1 MALPLLGL
9 GMLALRGISA
19 VTRIARALPA
29 AGRALGGIGRAT
41 ASAAGAILRGGGV
54 VAKTLGRGIGTTARV
69 IGRTAKIIKKIGVTS
84 GSFIA
89 GRMSGNRSRNDDRDR
104 APAEEE
110 NNESS
115 QNSSAGGGSG
125 SEEQAAAATPVIAD
139 EPSEERPA
147 RERLAEIRR
156 KKRDVIFSMIKR
168 VITGGGGGE
177 NSSGRGIPGGRL
189 NLNPFLDELRR
200 LRESETA
207 AKAAEANETANAR
220 AEKVSWRTRV
230 SNFMKFIMKN
240 MSEKEKSVGEKVSSN
255 IDRQSKIGLLLL
267 AGGLLTKFI
276 MQSQEKLS
284 EMIEGVTKSL
294 SETWDNISGSFT
306 EIKDNIVG
314 GFTETMTGISE
325 WWDGLSIKEMAEGV
339 WGTTKEFFTD
349 VKSNISNMIEK
360 WGEIVEWIKN
370 SWLGK
375 LFGKISNSVEDY
387 SSQFKN
393 FVGEWA
399 EATFGER
406 GEKID
411 NPIPENSKLNTAE
424 GREELSNR
432 GINTESL
439 NLMLQG
445 FDQRSDSDE
454 EKIIAA
460 YRSGELYN
468 ILSEKERS
476 LLDNYLEKYHSGP
489 TGPVDPKQYQVP
501 HEVNGTTE
509 EQLDKLQKI
518 LSEHNIATEELGEMI
533 HTTGENLSEY
543 SKKTILE
550 LYKAGSLNSVLSP
563 EDKKGLDKYISE
575 ETPKET
581 PQKPEVDRMSQ
592 KKEEALQ
599 VAEVVRK
606 ENNEAP
612 ESVKSIVHYTVLDQ
626 YKNKLIEYE
635 EKLLKAEGEVETRRI
650 QVTIDELKHKIK
662 NLQSEPPIIQST
674 PTSVNTQ
681 PPLVQSIPTSVNF
694 VPDDTYTQNQPMFAS
709 TDTAAM
715 NAAVPRGF
723 ATNVSAGKKYSP
735 EVEDAIISAHQQTG
749 ISENFLRSMAYIESE
764 GKADAVSPTGAT
776 GLFQFTEGT
785 GAAYGLVGEGFD
797 NRKNAKANAIAAA
810 KLAIDNKKTL
820 QKTFKNNGIDREI
833 TDFDLYMAHQQGASG
848 WAHILRKSKE
858 GGQVASEIRK
868 NMNKNGGRGL
878 NASQFVSHWNKT
890 FASKVAT
897 SGYSVNNGNIE
908 NSGSVSSSGIDSGTG
923 LSEKD
928 ASSAGLNEGVSVN
941 PDDIIKNDLKGKIR
955 NKPITPELKRNV
967 AEAVVAVYGEGSRA
981 TLYSGGQ
988 APEGSGEN
996 RVGTT
1001 RHDMGKAGDFRIYGP
1016 DGKQIRGDEL
1026 GKLAQYWLAGKKGGV
1041 GLEMRGGGIHLD
1053 EHLDRSR
1060 FWNYLAD
1067 GGSFTA
1073 GQKKAVSLGKK
1084 GVMPELKTNVSG
1096 SKNPPT
1102 GNSSNINPASSGSS
1116 TSSSLPSA
1124 GTAAASAMGG
1134 GISEGISTLAKL
1146 TGQDTDGIDSSSI
1159 SSAMSEGLSGLDD
1172 MSGMTKFLEMIGVSE
1187 ENITSLKREI
1197 PKLLGDTSSI
1207 QFNHK
1212 KYIGDWGEADAEYLA
1227 SIGKGSPVSG
1237 LIATGAEN
1245 TGKVAD
1251 GLAEDTSSVDS
1262 LKGMAIGMLTMPT
1275 PIAPHRSSSQDYTTG
1290 GGFNRYTAPMITR
1303 CTDSAI
1309 RRVADAFMAYGMP

>member
-1 MALPLLGL
+1 MPLPLLGL
-9 GMLALRGISA
+9 GMIALRGISA

-41 ASAAGAILRGGGV
+41 ASAAGAVLRGGGV

-89 GRMSGNRSRNDDRDR
+89 GKMSGNRSRNGSRNDDRDR

-110 NNESS
+110 ETNESS
-115 QNSSAGGGSG
+115 QNSSAGGEGG
-125 SEEQAAAATPVIAD
+125 SEEQAAMATPVIAD

-156 KKRDVIFSMIKR
+156 KKRDVIFAMIKR

-207 AKAAEANETANAR
+207 AEAAEANETANAR

-240 MSEKEKSVGEKVSSN
+240 MSEKVKSVGGKVSSN

-349 VKSNISNMIEK
+349 VKSSISNMIEK

-393 FVGEWA
+393 FVGKWA
-399 EATFGER
+399 ENTFGER

-411 NPIPENSKLNTAE
+411 NPIPENSKLNSAE
-424 GREELSNR
+424 GREELSSR

-445 FDQRSDSDE
+445 FNQRSDSDE

-550 LYKAGSLNSVLSP
+550 LYKAGSLNPVLSP

-599 VAEVVRK
+599 IAEVVRK

-635 EKLLKAEGEVETRRI
+635 EKLLKAEGEVETRKI

-662 NLQSEPPIIQST
+662 NLQSD
-674 PTSVNTQ
+674 

-715 NAAVPRGF
+715 NASVPRGF

-749 ISENFLRSMAYIESE
+749 INENFLRSMAYIESK

-776 GLFQFTEGT
+776 GLFQFTEDT
-785 GAAYGLVGEGFD
+785 GAAYGLVGKGFD

-810 KLAIDNKKTL
+810 KLASDNKKTL

-848 WAHILRKSKE
+848 WTQILRKSKE
-858 GGQVASEIRK
+858 GGQVSSGVRK
-868 NMNKNGGRGL
+868 NMNNNGGRGL
-878 NASQFVSHWNKT
+878 DASQFVSHWNKT
-890 FASKVAT
+890 FASNVAAT
-897 SGYSVNNGNIE
+897 GYSVNNGNIE
-908 NSGSVSSSGIDSGTG
+908 NSGLGSSSGIDSGTG

-941 PDDIIKNDLKGKIR
+941 PDDIIKNELEGQIR
-955 NKPITPELKRNV
+955 NKPITSELKRNV

-1016 DGKQIRGDEL
+1016 DGKQIKGDEL

-1067 GGSFTA
+1067 GGNFTA

-1084 GVMPELKTNVSG
+1084 GVMPELKTNVAG

-1102 GNSSNINPASSGSS
+1102 GNPNNPSIQSSPGSTVSSDGILDTSPSPDGSEAPADLSGVSNFLKTMGLSDEEVSSFGGELAKVMNPGTSIDAFKSGKYTDWGKYESKYKDESIPNSIVEMDKNSSDGKILEPILNPTANSNIMKDLIP
-1116 TSSSLPSA
+1116 
-1124 GTAAASAMGG
+1124 
-1134 GISEGISTLAKL
+1134 
-1146 TGQDTDGIDSSSI
+1146 
-1159 SSAMSEGLSGLDD
+1159 SGLENV
-1172 MSGMTKFLEMIGVSE
+1172 SRIANVLEE
-1187 ENITSLKREI
+1187 
-1197 PKLLGDTSSI
+1197 DTSSI
-1207 QFNHK
+1207 
-1212 KYIGDWGEADAEYLA
+1212 EAIKHMTMGIL
-1227 SIGKGSPVSG
+1227 
-1237 LIATGAEN
+1237 
-1245 TGKVAD
+1245 
-1251 GLAEDTSSVDS
+1251 S
-1262 LKGMAIGMLTMPT
+1262 LPT
-1275 PIAPHRSSSQDYTTG
+1275 PVIPNQSSSQDYSNG
-1290 GGFNRYTAPMITR
+1290 GGFNRYSAPMVTR